1 MLTAMNTLMADMLS
15 PEMRGFGMG
24 LQSSITQQSSTI
36 GSLFSG
42 FLIDAYGYNFVFY
55 LAAVFCIVALILVKL
70 RIPEP
75 TKKSKIKRES
85 QSLLTH

>member
-1 MLTAMNTLMADMLS
+1 MNTLMADMLS

-55 LAAVFCIVALILVKL
+55 LAAAFCIVALVLVKL

-75 TKKSKIKRES
+75 IKRTKNKGET
-85 QSLLTH
+85 QPLPTH